1 MATDFIG
8 MGRRE
13 LIIAIVLNLLMVIGY
28 VGNGIVTYS
37 PSLMRDALR
46 YTADFI
52 SIIVA
57 ITAMEVHML

>member
-1 MATDFIG
+1 
-8 MGRRE
+8 MGWE
-13 LIIAIVLNLLMVIGY
+13 EEKLIIAIVLNLLMVIEY

-37 PSLMRDALR
+37 PSLMCDALR

>member
-1 MATDFIG
+1 MATDFVGIG
-8 MGRRE
+8 RIE